1 MRTLADNL
9 DLPLIIVGPI
19 IRRLT
24 TEQMVLWLVASR
36 PLHATFELYRLGVQ
50 IGCKVVNDRENCVQ
64 IGERAFIHLIDYH
77 PEQPLPTDCLL
88 EYDLRI
94 ADEDGEQGLVD
105 LLPQLR
111 YDGETRPSVVL
122 KTRLDDLLHGSC
134 RKPHHPSADTLVQ
147 VDDVLAQTVAEAT
160 RRPALLMMSGD
171 QIYADDVAG
180 PMLSAIHQTITL
192 LGLYPETLTGAT
204 VNDSQALYSSEF
216 CYYQREKLLPQS
228 KANKYL
234 HERFFQGV
242 RKPIF
247 TTDSAHNHLITLAE
261 VLAMY
266 LLIWSPVLWRYIHMR
281 SADVAEQY
289 STLYQQEQNVID
301 QFVETLPQV
310 QRALAHLPVY
320 MIFDDH
326 DVTDDWNLTRGWE
339 ESAYGHPFS
348 RRIIGNA
355 LIGYWLCQAWGN
367 APQQFDEA
375 FLAVVQRCFAK
386 PGGPEQDALID
397 QLLKFEHWHYSV
409 STTPKLV
416 VLDTRTQ
423 RWWSERGPGKPSGLM
438 DWEALSELQQEL
450 FDEPSVVL
458 VSAAPIFGVKLIEAV
473 QRVFTFFGHALTVDA
488 ENWMAHPGA
497 ANVILNIFKHPKTP
511 QHFVIL
517 SGDVHYS
524 FMYDVKI
531 RFRKNS
537 PDIWQIT
544 CSGLKNEFP
553 VQLLLWFDRLNR
565 WLYASRS
572 PLNWFTKRRQMRVR
586 VREPEGE
593 SPRQLVN
600 RSAVGRVNLDSSGVP
615 LEVSVLSA
623 EGNATCFR
631 QQED

>member
-1 MRTLADNL
+1 MSPLPNDP
-9 DLPLIIVGPI
+9 DLPLVIAGPI

-24 TEQMVLWLVASR
+24 PKQMVLWLVTSR
-36 PLHATFELYRLGVQ
+36 PLQATFELYRSGVG
-50 IGCKVVNDRENCVQ
+50 IGTHTVSNEENCLR
-64 IGERAFIHLIDYH
+64 IGTQAFVYLIDYH
-77 PEQPLPTDCLL
+77 PEQPLPTDCQL
-88 EYDLRI
+88 EYDLCM
-94 ADEDGEQGLVD
+94 AAPQGNQGLAE
-105 LLPQLR
+105 LIPQLL
-111 YDGETRPSVVL
+111 YESETRPSFVL
-122 KTRLDDLLHGSC
+122 KTRLDNLLHGSC
-134 RKPHHPSADTLVQ
+134 RKPHHPSADALAR
-147 VDDVLAQTVAEAT
+147 VDDVLAETVT
-160 RRPALLMMSGD
+160 DIHNRPAALIMSGD

-180 PMLSAIHQTITL
+180 PMLSAIHQTIAL
-192 LGLYPETLTGAT
+192 LGLYPEALSGAT
-204 VNDSQALYSSEF
+204 VDDSQALYNSEF
-216 CYYQREKLLPQS
+216 CYYQRENLLPQS

-266 LLIWSPVLWRYIHMR
+266 LLVWSPVLWRQIR
-281 SADVAEQY
+281 ISSADVAEQY
-289 STLYQQEQNVID
+289 RDLYQQEQRLID
-301 QFVETLPQV
+301 HFVENLPQV

-355 LIGYWLCQAWGN
+355 LLGYWLCQAWGN
-367 APQQFDEA
+367 APQCFDDE
-375 FLAVVQRCFAK
+375 FLAMVQHCFA
-386 PGGPEQDALID
+386 EQNSSQQDALID
-397 QLLKFEHWHYSV
+397 HLLKFEHWHYSV
-409 STTPKLV
+409 PTKPKLV

-423 RWWSERGPGKPSGLM
+423 RWWSESSAGKPSGLM

-450 FDEPSVVL
+450 LDEPSVVL

-473 QRVFTFFGHALTVDA
+473 QRVFTLLGYALTVDA

-497 ANVILNIFKHPKTP
+497 ASVILNIFKHPKTP

-544 CSGLKNEFP
+544 CSGLMNEFP
-553 VQLLLWFDRLNR
+553 AQLLLWFDRLNR

-572 PLNWFTKRRQMRVR
+572 PLNWFTKRRQMRIK

-593 SPRQLVN
+593 APRQLVN
-600 RSAVGRVNLDSSGVP
+600 RSAVGRVHLDSNGVP
-615 LEVSVLSA
+615 LEVSILSA
-623 EGNATCFR
+623 EGNETHFKR
-631 QQED
+631 QED